1 VAKVRLDTL
10 LTSRGLAETRQKAQA
25 MILAGQVLVN
35 DQAMDKPG
43 KRVQDNVDLTVRGG
57 PRYVSRGGLKLEHA
71 LDRFGLDVSG
81 KIAVDVGASTGGFT
95 DCLLQRGALRVYAI
109 DVGYGQLAWQL
120 RQDPRVV
127 VLERTNIRYLE
138 GLAEPVEL
146 ATIDVS
152 FISLELVWPAVLRL
166 LEPRGKVL
174 ALIKPQFEAGREQVQ
189 RGGVVRDPGVHRQV
203 LEEAVQG
210 AVRAG
215 LRMRGLTASPLRG
228 PAGNVEFFAYL
239 TNDVRLDN
247 ICLPDAMEVALAE
260 ARSIQG
266 KAAEMAQ
273 E

>member
-1 VAKVRLDTL
+1 
-10 LTSRGLAETRQKAQA
+10 
-25 MILAGQVLVN
+25 
-35 DQAMDKPG
+35 
-43 KRVQDNVDLTVRGG
+43 
-57 PRYVSRGGLKLEHA
+57 
-71 LDRFGLDVSG
+71 
-81 KIAVDVGASTGGFT
+81 
-95 DCLLQRGALRVYAI
+95 
-109 DVGYGQLAWQL
+109 
-120 RQDPRVV
+120 
-127 VLERTNIRYLE
+127 
-138 GLAEPVEL
+138 L

-247 ICLPDAMEVALAE
+247 ICLPDATEVALAE